1 MNFPSHLRA
10 PRYCSITHQPMFE
23 GWCIADGAMYIK
35 DMDDAN
41 AHAVDAGYANLEE
54 AYDDDY
60 MYFTDWLDIP
70 EDEWDDV
77 PAETVI
83 NSLVADAFGLLN
95 SSVLTEDAKHMYTK
109 LFNEYKQPQIK

>member
-10 PRYCSITHQPMFE
+10 PRYCSLTHQPMFE

-35 DMDDAN
+35 HMNDAN
-41 AHAVDAGYANLEE
+41 AHAVGAGYANLEE
-54 AYDDDY
+54 AYEDDY
-60 MYFTDWLDIP
+60 MYFTDWFDIP

-77 PAETVI
+77 PAEAVI

-95 SSVLTEDAKHMYTK
+95 SSVLTEDAKRMYVTM
-109 LFNEYKQPQIK
+109 LNEYKQP